1 MNTIKFDNLV
11 EANPESKN
19 FGKTVEIEVPDDFDE
34 NNPSFKKARDRG
46 AAFGKRVN
54 AVTNH
59 LHEVESLEEVGQLGS
74 DSAKRL
80 HEMFK
85 QYGVGVRNEQDGN
98 D

>member
-1 MNTIKFDNLV
+1 MKTLRFENLV
-11 EANPESKN
+11 EGNPKSKN
-19 FGKTVEIEVPDDFDE
+19 YGKTVEIEVPDDFDE
-34 NNPSFKKARDRG
+34 NNPSYEKARKRG

-54 AVTNH
+54 DVTAH
-59 LHEVESLEEVGQLGS
+59 LREVESLDEVGQLGS

-85 QYGVGVRNEQDGN
+85 QYGFGVRNEQDGN